1 MNKEQKNKAH
11 NSISRAERARQVMQ
25 DPMLKEAL
33 TAMKADNYNKF
44 MNTAFDQHEE
54 RDELWRKAQTMQ
66 KFEVYLES
74 VMTDGKISQ
83 LTLDKLK

>member
-1 MNKEQKNKAH
+1 MNTEQKNKAH

-44 MNTAFDQHEE
+44 MNTTFDQREE